1 VNQNSLETLGLSLSK
16 RGSELIRK
24 LAAST
29 PLVDLI
35 LVETTP
41 EEFER
46 KVMSMRPNLLIVDYN
61 PENQIQL
68 DLLERLRISAPWA
81 KVIALSRSRE
91 PDHIINAI
99 RLGVREYLVVD
110 QELGQNFKEAMV
122 RLNMPGQNGAST
134 RGRIIAVT
142 GAKGGVG
149 TSHLAL
155 NLAWSLSQDQAHRS
169 VLMDLDLFGG
179 NQAFMLDVT
188 PDKDISLVSRN
199 FDQMDDVFLESLL
212 VEITP
217 GLRFLAAPEDPAEA
231 ETIKPDHVLAVL
243 GRLARNH
250 SFVILDLGDGLEDTT
265 LAALDKAE
273 RILMVFEPN
282 LVGLKAAARMGSLLD
297 RLGHEKGKLWP
308 VVNRTNSRKA
318 ITSGQI
324 QAALNRPVAAW
335 LPNEYP
341 TITEASDS
349 GRPLLRIKPK
359 SKWGQGL
366 RQLAEKVA
374 QWQGEEE

>member
-1 VNQNSLETLGLSLSK
+1 MNQSSLETLGLSLSRK
-16 RGSELIRK
+16 GSELIRK
-24 LAAST
+24 LSAST

-35 LVETTP
+35 LVESSL

-46 KVMSMRPNLLIVDYN
+46 KVMGMRPRLLIVEHD
-61 PENQIQL
+61 PANQPQL
-68 DLLERLRISAPWA
+68 DLLERLRISASWA
-81 KVIALSRSRE
+81 MVVALSPSKD

-99 RLGVREYLVVD
+99 HLGVREYLIVD
-110 QELGQNFKEAMV
+110 QELGQNFKDAML
-122 RLNMPGQNGAST
+122 RLNMPGQSGESA

-155 NLAWSLSQDQAHRS
+155 NLTWSLSQDQAHRS
-169 VLMDLDLFGG
+169 VLVDLDIFGG
-179 NQAFMLDVT
+179 NQAFMLDVS
-188 PDKDISLVSRN
+188 PDKDISLISRN
-199 FDQMDDVFLESLL
+199 FDQLDDVFLDSLL
-212 VEITP
+212 IEITP
-217 GLRFLAAPEDPAEA
+217 GMRLLAAPEDPAEA
-231 ETIKPDHVLAVL
+231 ETVTPDHVLAIL
-243 GRLARNH
+243 GRLARSH
-250 SFVILDLGDGLEDTT
+250 SFVVLDLGDGLEDTT

-282 LVGLKAAARMGSLLD
+282 LVGLKAATRMSSLLD

-318 ITSGQI
+318 ITANQI
-324 QAALNRPVAAW
+324 ESALNRSVAAW

-341 TITEASDS
+341 NITEALDS

-359 SKWGQGL
+359 SKWGTSL
-366 RQLAEKVA
+366 RELAEKVA